1 MEREICLITVDNGD
15 IIALTKH
22 DVQLAKRAIKFYMAA
37 KIQRP
42 EDIRKWENG
51 RRVFNKLPGQRIPR
65 KLREARQPGG
75 APLPE

>member
-1 MEREICLITVDNGD
+1 L
-15 IIALTKH
+15 
-22 DVQLAKRAIKFYMAA
+22 QLAKRAIKFYMAA
-37 KIQRP
+37 KIKRP